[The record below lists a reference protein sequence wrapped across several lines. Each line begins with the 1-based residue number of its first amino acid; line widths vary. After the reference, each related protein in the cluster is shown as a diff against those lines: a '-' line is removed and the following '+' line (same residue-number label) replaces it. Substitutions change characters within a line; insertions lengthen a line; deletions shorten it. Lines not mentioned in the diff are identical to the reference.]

1 MLARWLSII
10 DGTLRKMNIPLT
22 ELQQFFGAY
31 FNQDWTIEH
40 SSADEAIYSFLLDS
54 KRDTILT
61 VKKEIRDL
69 INNYKDE
76 PIFQNNLMHAQHC
89 YFYYPSQWASGLSW
103 LNHIIVKFDEYLV
116 TQEKPV

>member
-1 MLARWLSII
+1 
-10 DGTLRKMNIPLT
+10 MNTRLT

-31 FNQDWTIEH
+31 FNQDWTIEY

-54 KRDTILT
+54 KRDRILT

-76 PIFQNNLMHAQHC
+76 PTFQK
-89 YFYYPSQWASGLSW
+89 
-103 LNHIIVKFDEYLV
+103 I
-116 TQEKPV
+116 